1 MLKNVI
7 TSPALQAS
15 SGQGWL
21 FEACSD
27 FYQWFFFFVDLLFLK
42 PFVENYFLLAAGFHI
57 YLLRAF
63 YFSLALPGDPP
74 AKRNNKKAPAFRR
87 SFFVL

>member
-74 AKRNNKKAPAFRR
+74 AKRNNKKAPA
-87 SFFVL
+87 LAGGP